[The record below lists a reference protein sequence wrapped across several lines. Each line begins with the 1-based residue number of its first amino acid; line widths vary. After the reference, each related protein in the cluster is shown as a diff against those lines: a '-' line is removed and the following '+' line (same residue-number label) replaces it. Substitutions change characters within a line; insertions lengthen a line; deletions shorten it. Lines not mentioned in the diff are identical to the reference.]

1 MERGIKYGSAVPPR
15 LRKDASTDGVL
26 NEDLEVEGGGVA
38 GSLDSLLSD
47 ANTEKRFWVTSE
59 EDFTETLEEN
69 PVACPLR

>member
-59 EDFTETLEEN
+59 GDFTETLEEN